1 MLILLFC
8 YLAFI
13 NIAGFIIMGI
23 DKKRAVRGAW
33 RISERS
39 LFLLAWL
46 GGSLGCFLGMQ
57 YFRHKTKHWYF
68 KLGIPIIFLLE
79 TIGLM
84 LLLSALVYEK
94 SA

>member
-1 MLILLFC
+1 MELEILFLC
-8 YLAFI
+8 YLTFI
-13 NIAGFIIMGI
+13 NIAGFVIMGI

-57 YFRHKTKHWYF
+57 YFRHKTRHWYF
-68 KLGIPIIFLLE
+68 QLGMPIIFLLE
-79 TIGLM
+79 LIIL
-84 LLLSALVYEK
+84 AIVY
-94 SA
+94 SI